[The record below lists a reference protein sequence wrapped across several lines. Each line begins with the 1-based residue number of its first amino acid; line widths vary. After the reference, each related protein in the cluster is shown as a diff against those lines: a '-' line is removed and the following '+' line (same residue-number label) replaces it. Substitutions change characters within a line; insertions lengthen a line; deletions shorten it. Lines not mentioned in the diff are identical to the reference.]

1 MKILLIAGAFVTLNI
16 AAGAASA
23 DTLSKLAESKKLV
36 VGARESGA
44 PLSYTLGGGRFA
56 GYHVELCERVIAG
69 LKKSLKLPELEV
81 VYQPVTSS
89 NRIPLV
95 QNGTVDLEC
104 GTTSNTAARQAQV
117 AFAVTTFVTEVR
129 MAVNAKSGITSVAQ
143 LGGKTVAATTGSTAV
158 KTVRLQKRAA
168 SVDFQE
174 LYGKDTADA
183 FLLLESGRADAM
195 VDDDNILMGLIAS
208 SKAPKDFKIV
218 GETLSI
224 EPIAIMLR
232 KDDPAFKQ
240 AIDAQLTMLI
250 RSGDLEAIYRKWF
263 LEPIAPKG
271 ISLNLPMSESLK
283 AAIAK
288 PNDNPAE
295 AYQAK

>member
-1 MKILLIAGAFVTLNI
+1 MKILLIAGAFAI
-16 AAGAASA
+16 AAGAARA
-23 DTLSKLAESKKLV
+23 DTMSKLAESKKLV
-36 VGARESGA
+36 VGVREYGA

-69 LKKSLKLPELEV
+69 IKKNLKLPELEV
-81 VYQPVTSS
+81 AYQPVTSA
-89 NRIPLV
+89 NRIALV

-117 AFAVTTFVTEVR
+117 SFAVTTFVTEVR
-129 MAVNAKSGITSVAQ
+129 IAVNVSSGIGSVAQ
-143 LGGKTVAATTGSTAV
+143 LDGKTVAATTGSTAV
-158 KTVRLQKRAA
+158 KTVRLQKRTA
-168 SVDFQE
+168 SVNFQE

-208 SKAPKDFKIV
+208 SKAPGNFKIV
-218 GETLSI
+218 GETLSV

-232 KDDPAFKQ
+232 KDDPAFKK
-240 AIDAQLTMLI
+240 AVDEQLTMLMK
-250 RSGDLEAIYRKWF
+250 SGDLEKIYRKWF
-263 LEPIAPKG
+263 LAPIAPNG

-295 AYQAK
+295 AYQAR